1 MPNSCCAPI
10 TLSARRPACRAT
22 DRGTAAIE
30 AQFHKIGFSDYSYAE
45 YQYEQSIGN
54 YYGASLRLYLGQKQ
68 ALYEQLAWQLRQMR
82 DSGEIA
88 LSTTAMAWLG
98 RTAWSSSG
106 TWVNGLALERSD
118 QR

>member
-54 YYGASLRLYLGQKQ
+54 YFGTSPRLYQGQKQ
-68 ALYEQLAWQLRQMR
+68 ALYDRLAQQLRQMR
-82 DSGEIA
+82 DRGEIA
-88 LSTTAMAWLG
+88 LIYNRYGVARPDS
-98 RTAWSSSG
+98 
-106 TWVNGLALERSD
+106 VE
-118 QR
+118 